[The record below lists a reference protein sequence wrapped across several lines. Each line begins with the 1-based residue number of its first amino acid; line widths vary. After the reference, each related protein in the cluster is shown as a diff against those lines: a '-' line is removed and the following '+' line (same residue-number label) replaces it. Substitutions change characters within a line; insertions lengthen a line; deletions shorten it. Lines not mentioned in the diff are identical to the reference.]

1 MNSKPWV
8 TRRRRTV
15 LSQPPWLEVEF
26 MDVELPDGRVIQDWS
41 WVTTPDYVNVVALT
55 GDGKF
60 LLFHQMKYALP
71 EPSLALVG
79 GYLEHSE
86 DPLAA
91 ARRELLEET
100 GCISS
105 DWQNLGSY
113 RVDPNRGI
121 ATGHFFLARKVTQV
135 TTPDADDLEEL
146 TITFLERAEIEKALD
161 QGEFKVLAWAAAV
174 SLALRLLG

>member
-1 MNSKPWV
+1 
-8 TRRRRTV
+8 
-15 LSQPPWLEVEF
+15 